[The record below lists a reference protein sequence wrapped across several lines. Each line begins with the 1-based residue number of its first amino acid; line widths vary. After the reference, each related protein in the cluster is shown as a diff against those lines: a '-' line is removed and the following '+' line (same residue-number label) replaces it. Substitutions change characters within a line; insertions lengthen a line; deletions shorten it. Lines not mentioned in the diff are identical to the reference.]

1 MDQDQRIEE
10 DISVSREST
19 PPSSHPFLT
28 SGLLRRDSEDD
39 GTLESMSASLSHHVH
54 HHRSH
59 SKMNNTIK
67 ETSVC
72 VVCGDTSSGKNT
84 MESWLAMAALA
95 SLNAHRN
102 QCQACRLRKCLHM
115 GMNKDAV
122 QNERQPRNTATLRP
136 ESFSSMDSHRFLRE
150 ASVAQDSNFTLYDPS
165 SPPAQSP
172 SASSATKHH
181 SRFRIQQ
188 SWESNTTHAA
198 FKYEKTPP
206 LDNKLKQPPVFDL
219 EPREDKR
226 EASSFM
232 YDDSE
237 QIPKSTQ
244 GSTNSITT
252 PTNSNNNVFDHSS
265 IPDLKIYPLTE
276 SNHEIAA
283 RLLFMAVRWTK
294 NLTSFASLPFRD
306 QVTLLEESW
315 SELFLLCAIQW
326 SMPLE
331 KPSLFS
337 LPNPEL
343 YPSEIVNYVDVLTGI
358 LGRYKRT
365 APETQGLK
373 DHALVENLQ
382 DQALVMLNNHVE
394 TTLPGGGGG
403 RGQLSS
409 SRFGRLLLLLS
420 NLRQSNSFKIEK
432 LYFDRII
439 GNAKMEKLLCDIY
452 SIFPIDI
459 IIQNTFIESIFMFLN
474 YPMSLVRDRV
484 FVIGRK
490 RHSGASAEY
499 LIANSCN
506 VLPLDTDLS
515 FSQGAA
521 IGIHIFTAYRAL
533 ILLAQAKPNETVL
546 IHGASGSVGIASIQI
561 AKSLGMKVVG
571 TAGSKEGLDLILE
584 VLRISRGV

>member
-39 GTLESMSASLSHHVH
+39 GTVESMSASLSHHVH

-72 VVCGDTSSGKNT
+72 VVCGDTSSGKHYGI
-84 MESWLAMAALA
+84 LACNGCSGFFKRSVRRKLIYRCQAGTGMCVIDK
-95 SLNAHRN
+95 AHRN

-150 ASVAQDSNFTLYDPS
+150 ASVAVGAFGRIPISPFTIPLHHQPNPPPLHQPQNIIPDFGSSNLG
-165 SPPAQSP
+165 SPIPP
-172 SASSATKHH
+172 MPHL
-181 SRFRIQQ
+181 RM
-188 SWESNTTHAA
+188 
-198 FKYEKTPP
+198 KTPP

-365 APETQGLK
+365 AVNPAEFACMKAILLFKPETQGLK

-439 GNAKMEKLLCDIY
+439 GNAKMEKLLCD
-452 SIFPIDI
+452 
-459 IIQNTFIESIFMFLN
+459 MFQ
-474 YPMSLVRDRV
+474 S
-484 FVIGRK
+484 
-490 RHSGASAEY
+490 
-499 LIANSCN
+499 
-506 VLPLDTDLS
+506 
-515 FSQGAA
+515 
-521 IGIHIFTAYRAL
+521 
-533 ILLAQAKPNETVL
+533 
-546 IHGASGSVGIASIQI
+546 
-561 AKSLGMKVVG
+561 
-571 TAGSKEGLDLILE
+571 
-584 VLRISRGV
+584 